1 MRSMQDYG
9 VLPPVGDFVT
19 QSISSHSGQTNG
31 QVVNLSYDGLASI
44 RDFIRWAASRFNEAE
59 LFFGH
64 GSDNA
69 LDEAMHLVMQ
79 VLQLPWDLPE
89 SYMDCRLTTEEQ
101 QSVAELV
108 RRRIEERK
116 PLAYLLNRAWF
127 CGQPYYVDE
136 RVLVPRSPISEL
148 INHQFQPWLGDVEV
162 NRALDLCSGSGCIG
176 IAMAHQWPEASMDL
190 LDISDDALDVA
201 HINIDQHELW
211 GRVQA
216 VKSDLFEALDNSPEH
231 PRYELIVSN
240 PPYVDA
246 EDMADFPEEFGHEPE
261 LGLAAGNDGLDM
273 ARIILA
279 RAADFLSDSGLL
291 VLEVGN
297 SQWALQAV
305 YPEVPFVWPEF
316 AEGGHGVLVL
326 TAEQCREHQDI
337 FKSRMTA

>member
-1 MRSMQDYG
+1 M
-9 VLPPVGDFVT
+9 T
-19 QSISSHSGQTNG
+19 QSIAPTITVGDGQLEH
-31 QVVNLSYDGLASI
+31 LSCDGLESI
-44 RDFIRWAASRFNEAE
+44 RDFIRWTASRFNKAG

-79 VLQLPWDLPE
+79 VLQLPWELPE
-89 SYMDCRLTTEEQ
+89 SYMNCRLTAEEK
-101 QSVAELV
+101 QSVVALV
-108 RRRIEERK
+108 KRRIEERK

-136 RVLVPRSPISEL
+136 RVLVPRSPIAEL
-148 INHQFQPWLGDVEV
+148 ISQEFQPWLDDTGVT
-162 NRALDLCSGSGCIG
+162 RALDLCSGSGCIG
-176 IAMAHQWPEASMDL
+176 IAMAHQFPEVCVDL
-190 LDISDDALDVA
+190 LDISEEALEVA
-201 HINIDQHELW
+201 HVNIDQHEMW

-216 VKSDLFEALDNSPEH
+216 VKSDLFETIDTGPER

-261 LGLAAGNDGLDM
+261 LGLAAGDDGLDM

-279 RAADFLSDSGLL
+279 RAADFLTEKGLL

-297 SQWALQAV
+297 SQWALQDV
-305 YPEVPFVWPEF
+305 YPEVPFIWPEF

-326 TAEQCREHQDI
+326 TAEQCRQYQNV
-337 FKSRMTA
+337 FKSRISAK